1 MGLTLEQIIISSGDI
16 EKIYRSPLQVTLWRA
31 VALDASKQGSN
42 PFYPDLASRT
52 LANGRIREADVLTY
66 VGEHGVAHVKAEAGR
81 GTSLTDKEGLFGFG
95 RWSYVAI
102 PAGTSIPGD
111 LLITR
116 DHHIASKDCWHY
128 SVSPDRDMPV
138 MTYLKALD
146 QLALNAGLMMIGRKH
161 ARR

>member
-31 VALDASKQGSN
+31 VALDASKHGSN
-42 PFYPDLASRT
+42 PFYPDLESRT

-66 VGEHGVAHVKAEAGR
+66 PGEHGVTHVKAEAGR
-81 GTSLTDKEGLFGFG
+81 GASLTDKEGLFGFG

-102 PAGTSIPGD
+102 PAGTLIPND

-116 DHHIASKDCWHY
+116 DHHIASKNCWHY
-128 SVSPDRDMPV
+128 SLSPSRDMPV
-138 MTYLKALD
+138 AVYLKALD
-146 QLALNAGLMMIGRKH
+146 QLALNSGLMMNEGKH